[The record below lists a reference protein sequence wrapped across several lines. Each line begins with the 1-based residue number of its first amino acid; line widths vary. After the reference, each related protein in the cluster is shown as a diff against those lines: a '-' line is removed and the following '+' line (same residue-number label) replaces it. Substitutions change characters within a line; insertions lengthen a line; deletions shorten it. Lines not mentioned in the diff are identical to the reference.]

1 MEVAVEFLGFDET
14 LRGDAAA
21 AAARWTVGEAF

>member
-1 MEVAVEFLGFDET
+1 MEVAVELLGFDET

-21 AAARWTVGEAF
+21 AARWTVGEAF